1 MDAIVKHTTKE
12 DVLIDDTVTEE
23 AATKDAVAEFATKDG
38 VTEDTTEEDNTL
50 ECCVTTVARWP
61 GFGEALRG
69 LLALW

>member
-12 DVLIDDTVTEE
+12 DVLIDGTVTEE

-38 VTEDTTEEDNTL
+38 VTEDTMEEDNTL

-61 GFGEALRG
+61 GCGEALCG